1 MFPWGDTRRFNS
13 YSGYFKRIFG
23 GRIQK
28 LTIDAGFTC
37 PNRDGS
43 LSVGGCT
50 FCNNDAF
57 NPSYCESV
65 KSITQQI
72 EEGIEFHAVRYRRAD
87 RYLAY
92 FQAYSNTHAPLERLK
107 QIYDEALAHPR
118 VIGVVIGTR
127 PDCVDADKLDYI
139 QSLAQN
145 HYVAVEYGLESTYNS
160 TLERINR
167 GHSYEKSVW
176 AIQETAKR
184 GIKVGAHIIFGL
196 PGETREMMMSQAQ
209 TLSQLPL
216 DTIKF
221 HQLQIIKG
229 TIMEQ
234 EYLQNPNDF
243 KLFAMDEYLD
253 FMADFLER
261 FNPNIVVERFTGEA
275 PPRFFATPSWGRL
288 RTDQVL
294 QLFEKR
300 LLERDT
306 YQGRLWKG

>member
-139 QSLAQN
+139 QSLVQN

-275 PPRFFATPSWGRL
+275 PPRFLATPSWGRL

>member
-209 TLSQLPL
+209 TLSLLPL

-243 KLFAMDEYLD
+243 KLFAMDEYLN

-275 PPRFFATPSWGRL
+275 PPRFLATPSWGRL

>member
-118 VIGVVIGTR
+118 VFGVVIGTR

-139 QSLAQN
+139 QSLVQN

-275 PPRFFATPSWGRL
+275 PPRFLATPSWGRL